1 MTVTSYLELFTT
13 LLGWLQFE
21 TLWQV
26 LSDTGMVFLPFLFI
40 LIEGFLQAPSPAAAL
55 RDTEIKVA
63 LTLTAVVLA
72 GQPAIELDPT
82 IVEYRPLCQEET
94 YTLGNTGTTY
104 DEAFFVPQTTVSV
117 PIWWYGTL
125 AVASGTTYAAVLGL
139 DCTTDFRKL
148 AIQLDKERVTDPP
161 LLNEVAQFLKDCFV
175 PARSTFY
182 REQPEVKAMIDKY
195 GQEDPETFLSK
206 VYRDTPGY
214 YDRRRASLPVK
225 GWPYD
230 PNRDTEPGMGPDS
243 DGRPVCKPWLEDPTR
258 GLRQRLI
265 AQMGPELEK
274 DVRQRYADWA
284 VMLGFR
290 NLDQERA
297 IDAVLNG
304 LVVNAVAAAPAGK
317 AFATYTDAKGLK
329 VKVSPLPFI
338 PGPEINLT
346 GLAAHVGTLWENLS
360 FAPMMYA
367 VRTGAPIV
375 QALILMG
382 IYLLL
387 PFGLVFSRYSW
398 TFIFLATLAILTLYF
413 WTYFW
418 HIAIWMENRLFMMLF
433 PDGNALFATV
443 KSLLADPNYYLK
455 LMLLNMAVV
464 LMFIGLPLLFS
475 MVMAWAG
482 FRMGGVIASVFEQS
496 RQQFA
501 RSGRA
506 AADQA
511 KGAGVSMA
519 MRSRKS
525 G

>member
-1 MTVTSYLELFTT
+1 MTVSSYLELFTT
-13 LLGWLQFE
+13 LLGWQQFDS
-21 TLWQV
+21 LWHL
-26 LSDTGMVFLPFLFI
+26 LSDTGIVFVPFLFL
-40 LIEGFLQAPSPAAAL
+40 LIEGFMQAPTPMAAL
-55 RDTEIKVA
+55 RDTEIKLA

-72 GQPAIELDPT
+72 GQPAIELDPA
-82 IVEYRPLCQEET
+82 IVDYRPPCGEET
-94 YTLGNTGTTY
+94 FTLGDTGTTY
-104 DEAFFVPQTTVSV
+104 DDAFFVPQTPVSV

-125 AVASGTTYAAVLGL
+125 AVASGSTYAAVLGL
-139 DCTTDFRKL
+139 ECTTDFRKL
-148 AIQLDKERVTDPP
+148 AIQLDKERVTDPQ
-161 LLNEVAQFLKDCFV
+161 LLNELAQFMKDCFV
-175 PARSTFY
+175 PARSTYY
-182 REQPEVKAMIDKY
+182 REQPAVTAILDKY
-195 GQEDPETFLSK
+195 GREDPETFLSK

-243 DGRPVCKPWLEDPTR
+243 DGRPVCKAWLEDPSR

-265 AQMGPELEK
+265 AQLGPDLERN
-274 DVRQRYADWA
+274 VRQRYADWA

-290 NLDQERA
+290 NLDEDMA
-297 IDAVLNG
+297 VDAVLNT
-304 LVVNAVAAAPAGK
+304 LVVNAVAAAPAGH

-329 VKVSPLPFI
+329 TTVSPLPFM
-338 PGPEINLT
+338 PGPEINVT
-346 GLAAHVGTLWENLS
+346 GLAAHLGTLWENLS

-367 VRTGAPIV
+367 VRAGAPIV

-398 TFIFLATLAILTLYF
+398 TFIFLATLTILTLYG
-413 WTYFW
+413 WTYGW
-418 HIAIWMENRLFMMLF
+418 HVAIWMENRLFMMLF
-433 PDGNALFATV
+433 PEGNALFASV

-455 LMLLNMAVV
+455 LRLLNMAVV
-464 LMFIGLPLLFS
+464 LMFIGFPLLFS
-475 MVMAWAG
+475 MVIAWAG
-482 FRMGGVIASVFEQS
+482 FRMGGVVANVFDQS

-506 AADQA
+506 VTDQA